1 MRYWLNLT
9 DPAKPCF
16 VWRGLGVTQWC
27 ELPEAPLED
36 GQSLLWVPWL
46 MQGGG
51 FGGKLGFG
59 RQGDCNTYIYIHT
72 YIHTLRYITLH
83 YITFT
88 LHYITFTLHY
98 ITFTFTLHYIT
109 LPLHYITLHHI
120 TLHYITLHTHIHII
134 YIYTHMYI
142 YILYTHYTIHV
153 YLIFHHFPPQNR
165 AEPHFY
171 DTSHVSGWV
180 ATSDS
185 RLRDG
190 GGS

>member
-59 RQGDCNTYIYIHT
+59 RQGDCSTYIYIHT
-72 YIHTLRYITLH
+72 YTHTHIHTYIRYVTLRLRYVTLHLRLH
-83 YITFT
+83 YITS
-88 LHYITFTLHY
+88 
-98 ITFTFTLHYIT
+98 
-109 LPLHYITLHHI
+109 PLHYITLHHI
-120 TLHYITLHTHIHII
+120 TSHYITLHTHIHI
-134 YIYTHMYI
+134 YIHMYI
-142 YILYTHYTIHV
+142 YILYTLYYTC
-153 YLIFHHFPPQNR
+153 IFDFPSFSTPK
-165 AEPHFY
+165 
-171 DTSHVSGWV
+171 
-180 ATSDS
+180 
-185 RLRDG
+185 
-190 GGS
+190 

>member
-51 FGGKLGFG
+51 FGGKLGFE

-83 YITFT
+83 YIYIT
-88 LHYITFTLHY
+88 LHYIYITLHY
-98 ITFTFTLHYIT
+98 IYI
-109 LPLHYITLHHI
+109 YITLHYRYI
-120 TLHYITLHTHIHII
+120 TLHYITSHYITLHYITYTHTYNI
-134 YIYTHMYI
+134 YIYTHICVYIYYIHTILYMYI
-142 YILYTHYTIHV
+142 
-153 YLIFHHFPPQNR
+153 
-165 AEPHFY
+165 
-171 DTSHVSGWV
+171 
-180 ATSDS
+180 
-185 RLRDG
+185 
-190 GGS
+190 